1 MNGKGMGCPF
11 GDSVLLFL
19 FVFTVTLGKVSQ
31 LFTGG
36 NNYIIVYFADA
47 QLHVA
52 SQSTVPGNNKVA
64 IKRQRWPFFF
74 LFKSLVHIRIQSKSN
89 SLRKLTWF
97 NSSRMISKGKKEN
110 KADEC
115 TSVS

>member
-1 MNGKGMGCPF
+1 MNGKGIGCPF
-11 GDSVLLFL
+11 GYFVLLFL
-19 FVFTVTLGKVSQ
+19 FVFTVMFGKVSQ

-36 NNYIIVYFADA
+36 NNYIIVYFANA

-64 IKRQRWPFFF
+64 IKRQKWPFFF

-89 SLRKLTWF
+89 SFRKLTWF
-97 NSSRMISKGKKEN
+97 NSSRMISKGKKGN
-110 KADEC
+110 KADEY

>member
-1 MNGKGMGCPF
+1 MNGKGIGCPF
-11 GDSVLLFL
+11 GYFVLLFL
-19 FVFTVTLGKVSQ
+19 FVFTVMFGKVSQ

-36 NNYIIVYFADA
+36 NNYIIVYFANA

-64 IKRQRWPFFF
+64 IKRQKWPFFF

-89 SLRKLTWF
+89 SFR
-97 NSSRMISKGKKEN
+97 
-110 KADEC
+110 
-115 TSVS
+115 

>member
-1 MNGKGMGCPF
+1 MNGKGIGCPF
-11 GDSVLLFL
+11 GYFVLLFL
-19 FVFTVTLGKVSQ
+19 FVFTVMFRKVSQ

-64 IKRQRWPFFF
+64 IKRQKWPFFF
-74 LFKSLVHIRIQSKSN
+74 LFKSLVRIRIQSKSN
-89 SLRKLTWF
+89 SFRKLTWF